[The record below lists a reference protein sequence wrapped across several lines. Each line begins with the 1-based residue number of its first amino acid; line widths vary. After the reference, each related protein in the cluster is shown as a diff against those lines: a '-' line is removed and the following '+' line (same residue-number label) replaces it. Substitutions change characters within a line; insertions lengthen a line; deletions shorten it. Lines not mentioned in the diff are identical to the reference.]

1 MATPLTALNTACL
14 KVFGS
19 PVTYQRA
26 AGGAPFPITGILQ
39 KDTDEERH
47 QDGVF
52 VRLFVNLTDFGARPE
67 KGDLATVNGTTYTV
81 FEVAIDPAGG
91 ASISMKKHG

>member
-1 MATPLTALNTACL
+1 MATPFTALNRSCL
-14 KVFGS
+14 KMFGS

-52 VRLFVNLTDFGARPE
+52 VRLFVNLADFGARPE
-67 KGDLATVNGTTYTV
+67 KGDLVTVNGTTYTV

-91 ASISMKKHG
+91 ASLSMKKHG